1 MKEMVYQQ
9 TRTLAELLD
18 SGNIDGY
25 EYRIISFGTHPC
37 AYIAL
42 PKAHK
47 YYNQYKKLY
56 MNSVIKV
63 HGNITYARGELQV
76 EKAKQ
81 KNHWL
86 GWDYAHYGDY
96 VGSISN
102 IISADINK
110 KWTTAEILKE
120 VQFVVK
126 QLQKL
131 NK

>member
-42 PKAHK
+42 PKTHK

-56 MNSVIKV
+56 MNSIVKV

-76 EKAKQ
+76 EKNRQ

-102 IISADINK
+102 ITSPDVNK